1 MMLFTL
7 PSGTP
12 APPDS
17 FHQNGHQVPHQQEKD
32 IQAYIEGTNI
42 SATTSEKEIPLS
54 TDICFVAPD
63 SRMNMARLER
73 KNPMTISETA
83 RPTDTFFSSS
93 SISPIALPTHHTQ
106 RLRQVPLYAAI
117 QRP

>member
-7 PSGTP
+7 PSGIP
-12 APPDS
+12 APPAS
-17 FHQNGHQVPHQQEKD
+17 FHQTGQQVPNRQVKD

-83 RPTDTFFSSS
+83 RPTDTFITSPAMTPSRTNSSGY
-93 SISPIALPTHHTQ
+93 HTSN
-106 RLRQVPLYAAI
+106 VKM
-117 QRP
+117 